1 MRSKLRA
8 PRVLAATVVAAALTG
23 GSVLG
28 ATAVAGAQTDGD
40 RPPAEADRPPGG
52 HGPGLDAAA
61 QALGLSAD
69 DLRSKL
75 EGDKTIAQVAQ
86 EQGVDVQAVI
96 TSMVADA
103 TAHIDQGV
111 QEGRLTADQAKE
123 RKANLQDR
131 ITRLVNEGK
140 PKGEGRGHGP
150 KLDAAAK
157 ALGVST
163 DELRQQLRDGKT
175 IAQVAEDRNVDKE
188 KVIDAMVEDAEQHL
202 DQAVQ
207 DGKLTADQANERK
220 ANLKDRIT
228 ALVDNGPQ
236 RGRDGG
242 PGPGG
247 PDRPQTGQQG
257 GQQGQS
263 QSQSS

>member
-1 MRSKLRA
+1 MRSKVRA
-8 PRVLAATVVAAALTG
+8 TRVLAATAVAAALAG
-23 GSVLG
+23 GGVLG
-28 ATAVAGAQTDGD
+28 GTAVAGAQSNDD

-61 QALGLSAD
+61 QALHLDVD

-75 EGDKTIAQVAQ
+75 EGGATIAQVAQ
-86 EQGVDVQAVI
+86 QQGVDVQSVI
-96 TSMVADA
+96 DAMVADA
-103 TAHIDQGV
+103 TAHIDQKV
-111 QEGRLTADQAKE
+111 QQGELTADQANE

-131 ITRLVNEGK
+131 ITGLVNEGK
-140 PKGEGRGHGP
+140 PKGEDRDHGP

-175 IAQVAEDRNVDKE
+175 IAQVAQDRNVDKQ
-188 KVIDAMVEDAEQHL
+188 KVIDAMVKDAEDHI

-228 ALVDNGPQ
+228 SLVNNGPQ
-236 RGRDGG
+236 HDRDGER
-242 PGPGG
+242 GG
-247 PDRPQTGQQG
+247 SDGRQG
-257 GQQGQS
+257 GQPGQS
-263 QSQSS
+263 

>member
-1 MRSKLRA
+1 MRSKHRA
-8 PRVLAATVVAAALTG
+8 SRVLAATAVAAALAG
-23 GSVLG
+23 GGVLG
-28 ATAVAGAQTDGD
+28 ATAVAGAQTGGD

-61 QALGLSAD
+61 QALNLSVD

-86 EQGVDVQAVI
+86 EQGVDVQTVI
-96 TSMVADA
+96 DAMVADA
-103 TAHIDQGV
+103 TAHIDQAV
-111 QEGRLTADQAKE
+111 QEGKLTADQANE
-123 RKANLQDR
+123 RKSNLQER
-131 ITRLVNEGK
+131 ITKLVNEGK

-175 IAQVAEDRNVDKE
+175 IAQVADARNVDKQ
-188 KVIDAMVEDAEQHL
+188 KVIDAMVKDAEEHL
-202 DQAVQ
+202 DQAVK

-220 ANLKDRIT
+220 SGLKDRIT
-228 ALVDNGPQ
+228 SLVNDGPQ
-236 RGRDGG
+236 RGGDGG
-242 PGPGG
+242 PGGPP
-247 PDRPQTGQQG
+247 PDREQNGQQN
-257 GQQGQS
+257 GQQN
-263 QSQSS
+263 QSS